1 MPFCD
6 GITGKSVLKGD
17 LLKAMEET
25 KNDKPDVSVE
35 VTDRGPLRICG
46 NFILKDLREIM
57 KLFREKY
64 GCAGAANHPT
74 SPSVTGHTGNE
85 IIKLSK
91 LS

>member
-1 MPFCD
+1 VT

-46 NFILKDLREIM
+46 NFILKDLQRD
-57 KLFREKY
+57 
-64 GCAGAANHPT
+64 
-74 SPSVTGHTGNE
+74 NE
-85 IIKLSK
+85 TVPGEVWLCRCGQSSDKPFCDGSHRK
-91 LS
+91 